1 MMSDKNTF
9 GGGNAQSLYVPM
21 SDVEQEV
28 LLRLNEAQKFRV
40 HILEWGI
47 VQQPRMTFGDA
58 RVQFNFQL
66 LFNRP
71 PPPGQPVHY
80 FDMELRLDSGLLLF
94 KERQSVLYNGQPMN
108 ICAGMSLDM
117 VWDIA
122 LSRMDPKFVKQVLP
136 GVLGLTSRLTDK
148 DTGELSFTGNMKL
161 DSKQKKQLAQ
171 LRKGEKRVRD
181 MNASRADLAKKKAGG
196 I

>member
-1 MMSDKNTF
+1 MSDKNTF